1 MFDEFL
7 EITGIGPFPI
17 YRIWRKRPIREDV
30 RMLQMDRIARARHWL
45 VTQWNANA
53 RMTVTERVE
62 LRLVQRMMQRLLER
76 QWRLTVYGVSE
87 VVWPV
92 KLLWPERPGKD
103 RWCIEWVCSK
113 KVLANRMVC
122 PWCGSW
128 NGEREWRM
136 QPLEFPAASI
146 EAQMHRSW
154 SAEYLKEILGDS

>member
-7 EITGIGPFPI
+7 EINGIGPFPI

-53 RMTVTERVE
+53 RMTVTERLE
-62 LRLVQRMMQRLLER
+62 LRLVQRMMQWIRER
-76 QWRLTVYGVSE
+76 EWRLIVYGVSE
-87 VVWPV
+87 VVPPV
-92 KLLWPERPGKD
+92 KLLWPERPGKE
-103 RWCIEWVCSK
+103 RWCSNWVCGK
-113 KVLANRMVC
+113 KVPANWMVC

-128 NGEREWRM
+128 NGERDWRM

-146 EAQMHRSW
+146 EVQLPQSRVK
-154 SAEYLKEILGDS
+154 ELLKEILGDS